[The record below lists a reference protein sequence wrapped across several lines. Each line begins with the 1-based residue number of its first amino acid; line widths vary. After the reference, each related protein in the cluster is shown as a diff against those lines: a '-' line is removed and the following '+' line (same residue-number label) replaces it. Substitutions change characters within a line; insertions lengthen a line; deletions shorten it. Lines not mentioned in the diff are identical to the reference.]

1 MMLALRGVPDLTDG
15 CVIYDR
21 RDTAFAGDVV
31 ATTEVC
37 DTLPCSVV
45 PGSRPAESS
54 EEAIGAVA
62 CREWT
67 RFTET
72 IRGDGNRQ

>member
-1 MMLALRGVPDLTDG
+1 MILALRGVPDLTNG

-21 RDTAFAGDVV
+21 RDSAFAGGVV

-37 DTLPCSVV
+37 DTLPFSVV
-45 PGSRPAESS
+45 PGSLPVESS
-54 EEAIGAVA
+54 EEAIGAIA
-62 CREWT
+62 CRERT

-72 IRGDGNRQ
+72 IQGDGNRQ